1 MLDFTS
7 VLYLGFQ
14 HSAGSLRPWSQLT
27 TGVPAALAE
36 PAGAQTLAGRLA
48 RLQDCDQAIL
58 GRSTLHLFW
67 DLFTMLAKQP
77 VTIYL
82 DAGSYPIAGWGVERA
97 AARGAPVRRFP
108 HRDANTLARL
118 VTRDTV
124 RRRPVIVGDGLCS
137 GCGCAAP
144 VAEYLEIARKRA
156 GLLVLD
162 DTQALGLLGQMPDG
176 QAPYGRGGGGSLR
189 RQAVFGA
196 DILLVSSLAKAFGAP
211 LAALSG
217 SREMVRR
224 FRSGSETRVHCS
236 PPTQAG
242 LHAGERALELN
253 ETQGDRRRKRLAR
266 RVQQFR
272 HLLTSNGVPVTGG
285 MFPVQTLWLPYERD
299 AGRLQRTLL
308 DRGVRTVLRR
318 SCDGRPSV
326 SFVITARHRPEDIE
340 HAVKV
345 IVSTLSAAPSAQ
357 KKPPPRKLG
366 RLYMNERGSL

>member
-7 VLYLGFQ
+7 VLYLGFR

-36 PAGAQTLAGRLA
+36 PASAQTLAGRLA
-48 RLQDCDQAIL
+48 HLQDCDQAIL

-67 DLFTMLAKQP
+67 DLFAMLAKQP

-97 AARGAPVRRFP
+97 AARGASLRRFP

-118 VTRDTV
+118 TGRETV
-124 RRRPVIVGDGLCS
+124 RRRPVIVSDGLCS

-144 VAEYLEIARKRA
+144 LADYLEIARKRA

-162 DTQALGLLGQMPDG
+162 DTQALGLLGQAPDH

-189 RQAVFGA
+189 RQDVFGE

-217 SREMVRR
+217 SREMVSR
-224 FRSGSETRVHCS
+224 FRAGSETRVHCS
-236 PPTQAG
+236 PPTQAA

-253 ETQGDRRRKRLAR
+253 QTQGDRRRNRLAR

-272 HLLTSNGVPVTGG
+272 RLLAGHGLSVAGG
-285 MFPVQTLWLPYERD
+285 LFPIQTLWLPYERD
-299 AGRLQRTLL
+299 TEQLHRRLL
-308 DRGVRTVLRR
+308 DRGLRTVLRR
-318 SCDGRPSV
+318 GCDGRPSV
-326 SFVITARHRPEDIE
+326 SLVITTRHRPEEIE
-340 HAVKV
+340 HAVKI
-345 IVSTLSAAPSAQ
+345 IVSTLSAAPSPK
-357 KKPPPRKLG
+357 KKPPLRKLV
-366 RLYMNERGSL
+366 RSYKNERGTQ